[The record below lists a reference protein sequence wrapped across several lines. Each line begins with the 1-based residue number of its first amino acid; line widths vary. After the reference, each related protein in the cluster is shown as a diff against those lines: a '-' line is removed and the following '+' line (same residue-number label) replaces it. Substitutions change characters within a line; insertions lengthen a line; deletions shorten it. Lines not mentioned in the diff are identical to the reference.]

1 MFKKTL
7 PVYRVY
13 YRLAP
18 DDRVVSVIAGHL
30 KIEKGLLVF
39 SGNEINGVVP
49 IELICEVKRITNQEE
64 LKEEGNETK
73 KGI

>member
-18 DDRVVSVIAGHL
+18 DARVVSVITGHL
-30 KIEKGLLVF
+30 KIENGLLVF
-39 SGNEINGVVP
+39 YDDEINAIVP
-49 IELICEVKRITNQEE
+49 LELICEVKRITNQEE
-64 LKEEGNETK
+64 EGNES
-73 KGI
+73 